1 MEVIPVI
8 DIKDGCAVHAIKGK
22 RSNYRPIKT
31 ELCPS
36 SEPAD
41 VIARYMELGNFSRV
55 YVADLNSIMGQGNN
69 DELIS
74 RMSRLYRNL
83 TFWIDNGFRQSS
95 YLSDP
100 MVNHISVIGSESLD
114 ENRLY
119 TMENFPASYI
129 LSLDYSSDGKLGP
142 EPLFTNERFWPEN
155 IIIMTLGQVG
165 NNEGPDYQKL
175 EYFRCQYPD
184 RNFIAAG
191 GIRNIEDLL
200 ELKKMGIET
209 ALVASALHSK
219 SITTVDINRLR
230 KIQIQN

>member
-41 VIARYMELGNFSRV
+41 VIARFMGLGNFNSV
-55 YVADLNSIMGQGNN
+55 YVADLNSILGQGNN

-74 RMSRLYRNL
+74 RLTGLYPNL
-83 TFWIDNGFRQSS
+83 TFWIDNGFKQSS

-100 MVNHISVIGSESLD
+100 MVNYVPVIGSESLD
-114 ENRLY
+114 ENRLN
-119 TMENFPASYI
+119 TLENFRTSFI
-129 LSLDYSSDGKLGP
+129 LSLDYSSEGKLGP

-155 IIIMTLGQVG
+155 IIIMTLGRVG
-165 NNEGPDYQKL
+165 NNDGPDYQKL

-200 ELKKMGIET
+200 ELKKMGIGT

-219 SITTVDINRLR
+219 SISKGDINRLR
-230 KIQIQN
+230 KLRIQN